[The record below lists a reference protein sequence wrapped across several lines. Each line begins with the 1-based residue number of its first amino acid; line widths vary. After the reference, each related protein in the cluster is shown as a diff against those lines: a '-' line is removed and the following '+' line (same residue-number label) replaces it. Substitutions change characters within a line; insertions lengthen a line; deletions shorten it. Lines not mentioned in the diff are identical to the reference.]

1 MKLPRAVLFLVAGGA
16 FFCLVKL
23 LQKQVI
29 ISPQKKLETEFSA
42 YDNFQRGGQH
52 TKPSGKASEKERTHE
67 VAAGVEDSR
76 EASGTS
82 GKGTGPGRRVPLIFH
97 QIFRDE
103 NLPAPYMMCLTGLL
117 RHHRIRNPNSPVP
130 PKSMHFIADSD
141 EEFDY
146 YFWSDQT
153 VSGDAYPP

>member
-1 MKLPRAVLFLVAGGA
+1 MKLRRAVLFLVAGGA

-23 LQKQVI
+23 LHKQVV
-29 ISPQKKLETEFSA
+29 ISPQEKSEAEFSA
-42 YDNFQRGGQH
+42 NDNFQKGGEH
-52 TKPSGKASEKERTHE
+52 TKHSGEASEKERTHE
-67 VAAGVEDSR
+67 VAAGIEDSR

-117 RHHRIRNPNSPVP
+117 RHHRIRNPSRPVP
-130 PKSMHFIADSD
+130 PKSITADSD

-153 VSGDAYPP
+153 VSGDAYPLTI